1 MQPIAAAAILV
12 SFLVSPCLAYAR
24 QHGVPSFDIAN
35 TCREAR
41 GFATID
47 REVAYQGCMKDE
59 NDAREQLVKKWSSF
73 KPSDRGDCV
82 MQGAAPMPSY
92 VELLTCLEM
101 SAEAGALYKPDGSRR
116 DKLKGPA
123 DQGSPGAG
131 QATPPSDAPPPLPPL
146 SGRGGPEKPN

>member
-1 MQPIAAAAILV
+1 MQPTAAAAIWVIL
-12 SFLVSPCLAYAR
+12 LMLPGLALAK
-24 QHGVPSFDIAN
+24 QNGVPGFDVAK

-41 GFATID
+41 AYATID

-59 NDAREQLVKKWSSF
+59 NDAREQLAKKWSSF
-73 KPSDRGDCV
+73 KPADRSDCV

-116 DKLKGPA
+116 DKLQGPA
-123 DQGSPGAG
+123 GEGIPSME
-131 QATPPSDAPPPLPPL
+131 QAAPPSPLPPP
-146 SGRGGPEKPN
+146 GQDGTPKPN